1 MDKSM
6 AGIHEERKSEG
17 VFQNSLETLRSVS
30 ATLGGLYPSSRRRL
44 SSPCPP
50 SNSPLASYVSVCLCL
65 LYNSRFQLYLCISTS
80 FCHTVSVPLS
90 VYLLY
95 ISASHLSV
103 SVLISFC
110 MSPDVWVSVFP
121 RSPCP
126 SLCISIPLPLTHF
139 LASCLCATLSV
150 PCHWPCLLPL

>member
-50 SNSPLASYVSVCLCL
+50 SNSPLASYVSLSVSAYYITLG
-65 LYNSRFQLYLCISTS
+65 SSSISV
-80 FCHTVSVPLS
+80 FLPLS
-90 VYLLY
+90 VTLSLSHFLSISY
-95 ISASHLSV
+95 ISLP
-103 SVLISFC
+103 LIS
-110 MSPDVWVSVFP
+110 
-121 RSPCP
+121 
-126 SLCISIPLPLTHF
+126 LC
-139 LASCLCATLSV
+139 LS
-150 PCHWPCLLPL
+150 